1 MKRGHWVKKRVRRG
15 KGKRDQGRG
24 KKERAGGENGNS
36 GERVVSL

>member
-1 MKRGHWVKKRVRRG
+1 MKKRVRRG